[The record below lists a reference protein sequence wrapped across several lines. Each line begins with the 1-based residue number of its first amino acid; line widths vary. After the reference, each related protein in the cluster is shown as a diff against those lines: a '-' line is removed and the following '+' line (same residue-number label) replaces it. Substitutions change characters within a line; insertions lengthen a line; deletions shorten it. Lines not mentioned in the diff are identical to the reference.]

1 LITVYGFG
9 LRILTPMMYYIGNH
23 VRYPIT
29 HT

>member
-23 VRYPIT
+23 VR
-29 HT
+29 